1 MSKTKETPPKR
12 LGRGLSALFGEAAST
27 HASAA
32 GVVPEPQADGAAPMA
47 PTQSISIA
55 SLEPSPFQPRAG
67 IDRAKLD
74 DLVASIA
81 ANGVLQP
88 LLVRPHPTAPGRYQI
103 IAGER
108 RWRAAQAVPLHEVPV
123 LVRDL
128 DDRTAA
134 AAALVENLQRS
145 DLNAMEEAEGYRRL
159 ADAESLDHAEIGRL
173 IGRSRSHVA
182 NTLRLLNLPPV
193 VQTHVREG
201 HLTAGH
207 ARALLTAPD
216 PGMLA
221 DRVIREGL
229 SVRQTETLA
238 QHTAATTKPSR
249 AAPRKDPNVEA
260 LARDLTEQL
269 GLRVAIKH
277 DGKRGEVRIAYKDL
291 EQLDGLIALLN
302 RVAE

>member
-1 MSKTKETPPKR
+1 MNKAKDPPPKR
-12 LGRGLSALFGEAAST
+12 LGRGLSALFGEAA
-27 HASAA
+27 APAA
-32 GVVPEPQADGAAPMA
+32 EPPPPGAPPMA
-47 PTQSISIA
+47 PTQSLSIA
-55 SLEPSPFQPRAG
+55 ALEPSPFQPRAG
-67 IDRAKLD
+67 IDREKLD

-145 DLNAMEEAEGYRRL
+145 DLDAMEEAEGYRRL
-159 ADAESLDHAEIGRL
+159 GEAEGLDNAEIGRL

-182 NTLRLLNLPPV
+182 NTLRLLNLPMV

-201 HLTAGH
+201 RLTAGH
-207 ARALLTAPD
+207 ARALLAASD

-229 SVRQTETLA
+229 SVRQTEALA
-238 QHTAATTKPSR
+238 QRTGPGSKTSPS
-249 AAPRKDPNVEA
+249 APRKDPNVEA

-269 GLRVAIKH
+269 GLRVAIKF
-277 DGKRGEVRIAYKDL
+277 DGKRGELRIAYKDL

-302 RVAE
+302 RAGA

>member
-1 MSKTKETPPKR
+1 MSKAKEPPPKR
-12 LGRGLSALFGEAAST
+12 LGRGLSALFGEAASPAAAPADA
-27 HASAA
+27 AS
-32 GVVPEPQADGAAPMA
+32 DGAPPMA

-55 SLEPSPFQPRAG
+55 ALEPSPFQPRAG
-67 IDRAKLD
+67 IDRQKLD

-159 ADAESLDHAEIGRL
+159 AETESLDHAEIGRL

-182 NTLRLLNLPPV
+182 NMLRLLNLPMV

-201 HLTAGH
+201 RLTAGH
-207 ARALLTAPD
+207 ARALLAAAD

-229 SVRQTETLA
+229 SVRQTEALA
-238 QHTAATTKPSR
+238 QRPETASKSSR
-249 AAPRKDPNVEA
+249 TEPRKDPNVEA

-269 GLRVAIKH
+269 GLRVAIRF